1 MASAKER
8 IFIGLYSG
16 SSADGVDAAAVAVS
30 GRGERMKVRQLGWL
44 FSPFRDDLSR
54 RIMDACGVGVGPD
67 GLADIDA
74 DVSEYFAKAATAIM
88 QKLGLAGESLAGVG
102 VSGQLLGLGCGGG
115 GGCSAIVLG
124 SPAVVSAATG
134 ATAVG
139 DFIGGDLAAG
149 GVGGP
154 VTAWPNWLLM
164 KDSRLS
170 RVVVHLGG
178 TATLTFV
185 PAAAKACDVVACD
198 VGPGTIAID
207 ALARKIL
214 GASID
219 DGGASAARGT
229 VSGALLHELMDN
241 DYFRHSGAKASS
253 PQRWGPIW
261 QERLEML
268 AARHRCEGED
278 LLATTTELSAR
289 IIADAVGSLTER
301 PHEVIL
307 AGGGAANIHLAGR
320 IRTLL
325 SPCST
330 YVVERYGISLRA
342 HRAVCFALLA
352 AARLDKIS
360 AHCPQASGASRQAVL
375 GAIHLPF

>member
-1 MASAKER
+1 
-8 IFIGLYSG
+8 
-16 SSADGVDAAAVAVS
+16 
-30 GRGERMKVRQLGWL
+30 MKARQLGCV
-44 FSPFRDDLSR
+44 FHPFDDDLSR
-54 RIMDACGVGVGPD
+54 RIIDACGGGVGPD
-67 GLADIDA
+67 GLADIDG
-74 DVSEYFAKAATAIM
+74 DVSERFGEAATAIM
-88 QKLGLAGESLAGVG
+88 QKLGLAGESVAGVG
-102 VSGQLLGLGCGGG
+102 VSGQLLGLGCGGSG
-115 GGCSAIVLG
+115 GGSAIVLG
-124 SPAVVSAATG
+124 CPAVVAAATG
-134 ATAVG
+134 AATVG
-139 DFIGGDLAAG
+139 DFLAGDLAAG

-164 KDSRLS
+164 KDRRLS
-170 RVVVHLGG
+170 RVMVHLGAI
-178 TATLTFV
+178 ATLTFV

-207 ALARKIL
+207 ALARRIL
-214 GASID
+214 NAAID
-219 DGGASAARGT
+219 DGGAAAARGT
-229 VSGALLHELMDN
+229 VNGALLHELMDN
-241 DYFRHSGAKASS
+241 EYFRHDGAKASS
-253 PQRWGPIW
+253 PRRWGRIW

-268 AARHRCEGED
+268 AARRRCKGED
-278 LLATTTELSAR
+278 LLATVTELSAR

-307 AGGGAANIHLAGR
+307 AGGGAANIHLGGR

-352 AARLDKIS
+352 AARMDKVS
-360 AHCPQASGASRQAVL
+360 AHCPRASGASRQAVL